1 MTAEANRS
9 RFEGD
14 DVENDEFNS
23 EDKVPVDDEGA
34 LSPIEGMVADTE
46 RFLGGPEPEPD
57 ET

>member
-1 MTAEANRS
+1 MIADADRS

-14 DVENDEFNS
+14 DVENEEFDE

-46 RFLGGPEPEPD
+46 RFVGGDEPEAD
-57 ET
+57 DS

>member
-1 MTAEANRS
+1 MTAEADRS

-23 EDKVPVDDEGA
+23 EDKVPFDDEGA

-46 RFLGGPEPEPD
+46 RFLARPEPD